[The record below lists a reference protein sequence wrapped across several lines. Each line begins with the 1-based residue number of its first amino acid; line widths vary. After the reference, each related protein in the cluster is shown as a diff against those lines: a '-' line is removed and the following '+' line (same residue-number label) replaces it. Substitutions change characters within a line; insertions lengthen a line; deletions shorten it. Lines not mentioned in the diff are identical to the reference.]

1 MTDINI
7 QNKEKLKELLQ
18 LSGGLIA
25 AIDGI
30 WFLAVEEVFGNDR
43 AVELDKRV
51 WERYIHVLV
60 KRMKNIF
67 GISTEGMRGIKE
79 IIENDPLF
87 LINDY
92 EFPEFSEKK
101 MALRIN
107 RCPVLEAMERQ
118 GRKTYVCEST
128 TGLYFKNLAKEINPK
143 IVVHPLKLPPRES
156 PEDICCKWLFQLQ
169 D

>member
-1 MTDINI
+1 MFNV
-7 QNKEKLKELLQ
+7 NKEQLEKLLR

-30 WFLAVEEVFGNDR
+30 WFLAVEEAFGNEK
-43 AVELDKRV
+43 AVELDRWV
-51 WERYIHVLV
+51 WERYMHVLV
-60 KRMKNIF
+60 KRIKNIF
-67 GISTEGMRGIKE
+67 GISAEGMNGIKE

-101 MALRIN
+101 MVLRIN

-118 GRKTYVCEST
+118 GRKRFVCEST
-128 TGLYFKNLAKEINPK
+128 TGLYFKNLAKEIDAN

-156 PEDICCKWLFQLQ
+156 PEDISCEWLFKLQ